1 MQIIFLHSLYS
12 HYFTTGIT
20 RYIDNLAKGLEK
32 RGHQVFLLSGEE
44 KIPSIFRHLRIGR
57 VLQFFYSGK
66 RDIEMILE
74 KRQEALS
81 IVHTQGL
88 SYFSTFGALRAK
100 KPHAVVIT
108 QHSLPDKKLFR
119 KLFLFFIRVF
129 AAKPCKRPTVRI
141 ITVSPYVK
149 ERLAPIFPQPK
160 KIHFIPNGVDTD
172 LFRPLPSETLILL
185 KQKWGVSDKKNVFL
199 FVGRLARQKNPA
211 LVIRLLRQVSGDLL
225 VVGDGIQREYL
236 KILARFLGVEK
247 RVRFLGLISTSEIIE
262 CYNIAD
268 VMILPSFFEG
278 LPFVLLEALACGTP
292 VVASDISGVRKVLK
306 EIGGTLVPLDENCE
320 KNFAAGITKI
330 INNPNFKRTLS
341 VSGRELIEKKYSIES
356 MVNAIES
363 LYQETISY
371 VHQNNS

>member
-12 HYFTTGIT
+12 HYFKTGIT

-32 RGHQVFLLSGEE
+32 RGHQIFLLSGEK
-44 KIPSIFRHLRIGR
+44 KIPAVFRRLRIGR

-66 RDIEMILE
+66 RDLEMILE
-74 KRQEALS
+74 NRQKVPF

-100 KPHAVVIT
+100 KLCAVTIT

-129 AAKPCKRPTVRI
+129 AVKLCKRPTVQI
-141 ITVSPYVK
+141 ITVGPYVK
-149 ERLAPIFPQPK
+149 EQLTPIFPQQK
-160 KIHFIPNGVDTD
+160 KIHLIPNGINTD
-172 LFRPLPSETLILL
+172 LFLPLSSETRILL
-185 KQKWGVSDKKNVFL
+185 KQKWGVSDKRNVLL
-199 FVGRLARQKNPA
+199 FVGRLVRQKNPA
-211 LVIRLLRQVSGDLL
+211 LAIRLLRQIPGDLL
-225 VVGDGIQREYL
+225 IVGDGIQREYL

-247 RVRFLGLISTSEIIE
+247 RVRFLGLLSTQELIE

-292 VVASDISGVRKVLK
+292 VVASDIPGVREVLK
-306 EIGGTLVPLDENCE
+306 EIEGILVPFNENYG

-330 INNPNFKRTLS
+330 INNPNLKRTLS
-341 VSGRELIEKKYSIES
+341 ISGRNLIEKQYSIES
-356 MVNAIES
+356 MVNAIEC
-363 LYQETISY
+363 LYRETISHVY
-371 VHQNNS
+371 